1 MLPTVSY
8 YITFVPIIAVKN
20 SCSGISDIMHDPNCN
35 KHPIQ
40 HNYGWHVVKSLL
52 GGLKQCSTDE
62 TTFINPYIQWCLC
75 VLTHGIRGVLVG
87 CLTTEMPNI
96 CSRNFDYDRGV
107 SKKTSQRFLFCL
119 SFILPFLR
127 KKIYKLRHCVCLQCY
142 DAIRGADTPTVST
155 KVHFYVALIQQLCK
169 RWPKLI
175 ARRTLCDIT
184 NKL

>member
-127 KKIYKLRHCVCLQCY
+127 KKKYIN
-142 DAIRGADTPTVST
+142 
-155 KVHFYVALIQQLCK
+155 
-169 RWPKLI
+169 
-175 ARRTLCDIT
+175 CDIVSVCSAMT
-184 NKL
+184 LSVVLTLPPSQPKFIFMLLWFSSYVNGDRSWSRGELSVI